1 MKMFFSHGRRL
12 ASAFIVVTMLSACGG
27 GGGSAG
33 TPINGGGGS
42 EGGGGG
48 GGGGGGQ
55 VNPQLADLALVLN
68 RTTVANTGSEVVTV
82 TVTALDANRSALGD
96 IPITFSINADGI
108 ITPVGT
114 KTSTTNGVISATAT
128 IGANRTNRSITVT
141 AASGSISRSVSF
153 DVVSTTATQVVASDI
168 SMVLNKTTLLNSGS
182 DFASITVTAVD
193 AARNTVSGIPVSFS
207 VNNDAVINVL
217 NQESD
222 SRGQSRAEV
231 RIGDNRTER
240 SITVTATSG
249 TLTRTASILVDGVSI
264 SGTALPALPIA
275 GSKGNRIE
283 YRVTD
288 INQNAMAR
296 VAITVSGAGL
306 PTVTDS
312 TDAFGAFSYFYDAPV
327 TPGAVTVTAS
337 AAGERNQQTVTIS
350 SGTNT
355 IPAAIG
361 PVGPPT
367 LSVSPNVVGTNSVG
381 SSSNRAEI
389 RALFLSP
396 TNAPVRNV
404 RVRFS
409 EEGAVKYGAVASLDS
424 LVYSDSSGLALSSFE
439 PKDRGSPTDA
449 VVILACWDLNDF
461 AVGQCPNAARVR
473 LTVTSDPLSITI
485 GTDNTIQSGDTGLT
499 YVKRYVLLVVDAAGN
514 PKADVQLTPVVDL
527 LAYRKGLLLYVGDQ
541 YRPFVQ
547 IDPFPST
554 LRADTL
560 DTSCPNEDLIRNGAI
575 DANED
580 RNNNGQL
587 DPRKSDVSISLVGS
601 TRTNSNGTAVVRL
614 EYPKN
619 IAGWAD
625 VEIKVSASGVV
636 SPPAIRRETL
646 PIEAILKSEV
656 PPPSFQFSP
665 YGLYWIP
672 SLGDANCTDK
682 R

>member
-1 MKMFFSHGRRL
+1 
-12 ASAFIVVTMLSACGG
+12 
-27 GGGSAG
+27 
-33 TPINGGGGS
+33 
-42 EGGGGG
+42 
-48 GGGGGGQ
+48 
-55 VNPQLADLALVLN
+55 LVLN
-68 RTTVANTGSEVVTV
+68 RTTVANNGTEVVAV

-96 IPITFSINADGI
+96 IPIAFSINADGI
-108 ITPVGT
+108 ITPAGT
-114 KTSTTNGVISATAT
+114 RTSSTNGVILATAT
-128 IGANRTNRSITVT
+128 IGSNRTNRSITVT

-153 DVVSTTATQVVASDI
+153 DVVNTTTSQVVASDI

-207 VNNDAVINVL
+207 VNNDAVISVL
-217 NQESD
+217 NRESD

-288 INQNAMAR
+288 INQNAMAK

-312 TDAFGAFSYFYDAPV
+312 TDAFGAFNYVYDAPI
-327 TPGAVTVTAS
+327 TPGAVRVTAS
-337 AAGERNQQTVTIS
+337 AAGENNQQTVTVS
-350 SGTNT
+350 SGTST
-355 IPAAIG
+355 IPGAIA

-367 LSVSPNVVGTNSVG
+367 LNVSPNVVGTNNSG
-381 SSSNRAEI
+381 SNSNRAEI

-396 TNAPVRNV
+396 TNAPVQNV

-409 EEGAVKYGAVASLDS
+409 EEGSVKYGAVASLDS
-424 LVYSDSSGLALSSFE
+424 LVYTDSNGLALSSFE
-439 PKDRGSPTDA
+439 PKDRASPTDA

-461 AVGQCPNAARVR
+461 AIGQCPNATRVR
-473 LTVTSDPLSITI
+473 LTVTSDPLSISI
-485 GTDNTIQSGDTGLT
+485 GTDNTIQAGDTGLT

-514 PKADVQLTPVVDL
+514 PKADVQLTPSVDL
-527 LAYRKGLLLYVGDQ
+527 LAYRKGYLRYLGDQ
-541 YRPFVQ
+541 WVYSVRSDLTPGFENMT
-547 IDPFPST
+547 F
-554 LRADTL
+554 
-560 DTSCPNEDLIRNGAI
+560 DTSCPNEDLNRNGAI

-580 RNNNGQL
+580 RNVNQQL

-619 IAGWAD
+619 MAGWAD
-625 VEIKVSASGVV
+625 VEIKVSATAVV
-636 SPPAIRRETL
+636 SPPAIRRESL
-646 PIEAILKSEV
+646 PIEAILKVET
-656 PPPSFQFSP
+656 PPPSFQLSP
-665 YGLYWIP
+665 YGQYWIR
-672 SLGDANCTDK
+672 SQGTANCTDS